1 MSFAVTSGSSG
12 MKQMN
17 KNWLMVF
24 KCLTK
29 LSHLYN
35 YVRIVFHVSAMTT
48 FSWALQDKL
57 QVGQH
62 SITMNSCW
70 GGESVYIYG
79 FSLLMSAPTF
89 KIGRDNNKGQF
100 KYLSLLNTLEN

>member
-62 SITMNSCW
+62 SITMNSSW